1 MKRIIICIAC
11 TLSAIGLQAQNNGT
25 TSPWAIGLRGGWT
38 STTISRYDAGRMD
51 EVYSALGG
59 LETGFQGS
67 YRINPW
73 FALRANISFMQRS
86 HRMDRNLNYLD
97 PVYTEHRNS
106 YLMLPVV
113 ADFTFGGKRLLGHL
127 LAGGNAGYWLSE
139 RRKGT
144 TYWMTDYYV
153 YFEDFDETRDFT
165 DEDSRLNAGL
175 VFGVGISCPIGSK
188 WELGLDALYYYDLT
202 SHHTGYDNLADP
214 RYLNTLAI
222 NLNLNYNL

>member
-51 EVYSALGG
+51 EAYSALGG
-59 LETGFQGS
+59 LEAGIQGS

-106 YLMLPVV
+106 YLMLPMV
-113 ADFTFGGKRLLGHL
+113 ADFSFGGKRLLGHL
-127 LAGGNAGYWLSE
+127 LAGGYAGYWLSE

-175 VFGVGISCPIGSK
+175 VFGVGISCPIGPSAH
-188 WELGLDALYYYDLT
+188 D
-202 SHHTGYDNLADP
+202 S
-214 RYLNTLAI
+214 
-222 NLNLNYNL
+222 